1 MKIVLEANWQGEKEG
16 RARELPDKFSAEMVA
31 WSGGV
36 EREREEGRESPPSLP
51 LGGNSMQNGGG
62 SCSSSLGRWKQ
73 LAADI
78 GRGREDKGCMHGFQM
93 TDLCTLLISDM
104 NLRSIQP
111 RKGSDLQWSV
121 CNCYKVR

>member
-1 MKIVLEANWQGEKEG
+1 MYWGPTGKGEKEG

-36 EREREEGRESPPSLP
+36 EREREEGRESPPSP

-62 SCSSSLGRWKQ
+62 SLSPCLGRWKQ

-78 GRGREDKGCMHGFQM
+78 GRGRKDKGCMHGFQM
-93 TDLCTLLISDM
+93 TDLCTMLISKTY
-104 NLRSIQP
+104 QP
-111 RKGSDLQWSV
+111 KALTSKISYYGFG
-121 CNCYKVR
+121 